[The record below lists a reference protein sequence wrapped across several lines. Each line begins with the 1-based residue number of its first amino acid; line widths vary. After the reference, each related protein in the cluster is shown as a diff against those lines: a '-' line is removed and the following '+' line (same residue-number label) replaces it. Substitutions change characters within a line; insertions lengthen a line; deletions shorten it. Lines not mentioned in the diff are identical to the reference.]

1 MFWQSKEVLIYC
13 FENST
18 LLAMHFLTEVKWRVS
33 KACKGS
39 RNFLEQLD
47 FIFIWLNNT
56 EHLAELFFTFIV
68 SVY

>member
-1 MFWQSKEVLIYC
+1 
-13 FENST
+13 
-18 LLAMHFLTEVKWRVS
+18 MHFLTEVKWRLS

-68 SVY
+68 SVYWKVQDATKNHTFG